1 MFSRTRDFAEEFAT
15 SLALLDEIILLDIYP
30 ARELPLEGITA
41 SWLMNKINHA
51 NKILLNKADVL
62 NYINKHEP
70 EVLITLGAGD
80 IDTLVTPIQQLLER
94 KYSVHE
100 FKNHKQ

>member
-1 MFSRTRDFAEEFAT
+1 
-15 SLALLDEIILLDIYP
+15 
-30 ARELPLEGITA
+30 
-41 SWLMNKINHA
+41 MNKIIFNRRSNSFYSKYFDKIKNA
-51 NKILLNKADVL
+51 NKIFLNKTDVL
-62 NYINKHEP
+62 DYINKREP

-80 IDTLVTPIQQLLER
+80 IDTLVTPIQQLLEK